1 MSDREISHSKEKLK
15 ESTEVFRIILYRISN
30 FDLSFAETE
39 QPLHGED
46 QDGQ

>member
-1 MSDREISHSKEKLK
+1 MSDREINHSKEKLK

-30 FDLSFAETE
+30 FDLSFAETV

>member
-1 MSDREISHSKEKLK
+1 MSDREINHSKEKLK

-30 FDLSFAETE
+30 FDFSFAETA
-39 QPLHGED
+39 QSQHSGD